1 MSPSARTAGIAPP
14 RFNVAVHILVWLAG
28 AGGVCPSAE
37 IASQVP
43 GHATF
48 LRRVLAPLVQAG
60 IVEAREGRVGGYS
73 LARRAE
79 KISLADVYVALKA
92 ASLPDAAPPDQEEG
106 GGEPGC
112 PDRGERLDSLLGEVL
127 FRAEQKAL
135 SFLSEVTIAD
145 LVREIER

>member
-1 MSPSARTAGIAPP
+1 MSPGIRTAGIAPP
-14 RFNVAVHILVWLAG
+14 RFNVAVQILVRLAG

-37 IASQVP
+37 IASQVQ

-73 LARRAE
+73 LARPAE

-92 ASLPDAAPPDQEEG
+92 GAALPDQAEHED
-106 GGEPGC
+106 EPGHSG
-112 PDRGERLDSLLGEVL
+112 RGERLRSLLGEVL
-127 FRAEQKAL
+127 ARAEEQVL
-135 SFLSEVTIAD
+135 GFLNKVTIAD
-145 LVREIER
+145 LARQLES